1 MKTPPFSDLPVYPR
15 LQPLYPNR
23 CSDSKASL
31 DKMLLVL
38 KGEFHK
44 SDNSGK
50 TGDDNHFYKK
60 HGGR

>member
-1 MKTPPFSDLPVYPR
+1 MKTPPFSGLPVIPGCSHCN
-15 LQPLYPNR
+15 PNK
-23 CSDSKASL
+23 CSSAKAAL
-31 DKMLLVL
+31 MEMLLVL

>member
-1 MKTPPFSDLPVYPR
+1 ME
-15 LQPLYPNR
+15 
-23 CSDSKASL
+23 
-31 DKMLLVL
+31 MLLVL
-38 KGEFHK
+38 KGEFQK